1 MITVPDTIKDLYH
14 LDHCYKNIRIHFPN
28 GERSDICND
37 LIVKDSVSFKES
49 LCSQNTLKFG
59 LCEASVFEC
68 ETVGVGNV
76 KGAVIEVF
84 CEIECPATVSGS
96 EWKVDLQKYVYP
108 ISYGTFIIQEATRQ
122 ADMIH
127 RRITAY
133 NVMSGFD
140 FKLTDIQLFRA
151 NYPNSELSPFVQRL
165 IPLIIE
171 NMQTNAF
178 GCQETE
184 VTGLFDF
191 RANYRDDPSPG
202 IYRHLADHFIGYR
215 INQSDSSKLY
225 RVEIQDPNENVKV
238 SYSCML
244 YNPGPVP
251 WTNVY
256 DFVYPPSATP
266 FDVKPPKSRGG
277 LSEFFIYPYM
287 SMSAAADNA
296 AWFKPSSVKNEGAY
310 ICVNYGISS
319 HYISQGQSHYGE
331 MDYIDPSNIHIYEL
345 TVPDTVYYSFE
356 RVANINGQ
364 FVIADP
370 DQINLRTLFS
380 GYLETCGL
388 FGFIGRDN
396 KFKTLNI
403 KRQFHLVPSTVLYPN
418 LDRFPEG
425 VTGGKL
431 LPEDYK
437 SCWYDDEYTKPFGL
451 ITCQFKD
458 TTNQDCTY
466 QLYLTGYDENTDPD
480 TYQTYTIDNN
490 ELIKNAL
497 WTMAQIGQICNNIAN
512 NIENVRYMPVDFAG
526 RGLPYVEA
534 GDTFEILTKSND
546 SITTIVLNRTIKGEQ
561 TLTDEYKSV

>member
-133 NVMSGFD
+133 NIMSGFD
-140 FKLTDIQLFRA
+140 FKLTKFQLFRA

-178 GCQETE
+178 NCQETE
-184 VTGLFDF
+184 VAGFKKFYRDVKVIPGVGTTYRSQVYTGYRFTQETSSGLF
-191 RANYRDDPSPG
+191 
-202 IYRHLADHFIGYR
+202 
-215 INQSDSSKLY
+215 
-225 RVEIQDPNENVKV
+225 RVEIRSDEPIDENVFIEFG
-238 SYSCML
+238 SYSIQ
-244 YNPGPVP
+244 PVGPVY
-251 WTNVY
+251 TV
-256 DFVYPPSATP
+256 FEGHAIRSA
-266 FDVKPPKSRGG
+266 GG
-277 LSEFFIYPYM
+277 ISEFFIYPYM
-287 SMSAAADNA
+287 SMSAAADNNN
-296 AWFKPSSVKNEGAY
+296 WFKPSSANDEGAY
-310 ICVNYGISS
+310 ISV
-319 HYISQGQSHYGE
+319 HYGYSTYVDRPGQQPLISE
-331 MDYIDPSNIHIYEL
+331 VDYIDPADIHIYSL
-345 TVPDTVYYSFE
+345 TVPDTVYYAFE
-356 RVANINGQ
+356 RVLSNIGAG
-364 FVIADP
+364 FVVADP

-512 NIENVRYMPVDFAG
+512 NIENVR
-526 RGLPYVEA
+526 
-534 GDTFEILTKSND
+534 
-546 SITTIVLNRTIKGEQ
+546 
-561 TLTDEYKSV
+561 